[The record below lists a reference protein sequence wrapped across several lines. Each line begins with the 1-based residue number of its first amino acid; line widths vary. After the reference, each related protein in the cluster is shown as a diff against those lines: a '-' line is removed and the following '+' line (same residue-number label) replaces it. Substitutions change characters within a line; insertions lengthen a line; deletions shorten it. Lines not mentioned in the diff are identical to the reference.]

1 MEKVSPS
8 HPALFKQAILKPAPN
23 SLSTLHLLLGSLSS
37 TFDLLSMA
45 LYVHNLQLSTA
56 KQLLRLFQVRYPSAF
71 KAEIVNKSSAAKE
84 GSEGSSLSSDG
95 IGSERDEANAATS
108 RNSFQ
113 PGRVRR
119 SYRNIRK

>member
-1 MEKVSPS
+1 
-8 HPALFKQAILKPAPN
+8 
-23 SLSTLHLLLGSLSS
+23 
-37 TFDLLSMA
+37 MA

-71 KAEIVNKSSAAKE
+71 KAEIVNKNSPKE
-84 GSEGSSLSSDG
+84 GSDGSSLSSE
-95 IGSERDEANAATS
+95 GSGSDRDETNAATS

-119 SYRNIRK
+119 SYRNIRKCG